1 MRNFLLYLCTILVS
15 AGACIT
21 PAFSAEPFAAAEPAV
36 AAPVVAAPATALA
49 ARADGTPIFADG
61 QVTAKEVTVLTLP
74 GTTRS
79 EVILAAGSQ
88 ATFTTVDQELRIL
101 LERGTIQVDVEGL
114 GPWTAITVVGGSSQ
128 VTVTGT
134 LFIVARDR
142 RDVDTVALVRGQ
154 VQVRL
159 RSAIVATLGRD
170 PTVDLTA
177 SQQVTAGP
185 TGLTAVAPLSTPMLT
200 PASTSK
206 NTGEADAIA
215 DAIMDG
221 MLDDAVS
228 AAQEAGEDIIDTV
241 GGVIILP
248 PPPPN

>member
-1 MRNFLLYLCTILVS
+1 MRILLLCLCTIFLSALV
-15 AGACIT
+15 
-21 PAFSAEPFAAAEPAV
+21 AAEPA
-36 AAPVVAAPATALA
+36 AATAVPLA
-49 ARADGTPIFADG
+49 ARADGTPIFAGGRVSAD
-61 QVTAKEVTVLTLP
+61 QATVLTLP
-74 GTTRS
+74 GTARS

-88 ATFTTVDQELRIL
+88 ATFSVVEQELRIL
-101 LERGTIQVDVEGL
+101 LDRGTIQVDVEGL

-170 PTVDLTA
+170 PTIDLTA
-177 SQQVTAGP
+177 QQQVSAGP
-185 TGLTAVAPLSTPMLT
+185 SGLTAVVPLSMPLLLA
-200 PASTSK
+200 PASPSG
-206 NTGEADAIA
+206 NTEDDAIA
-215 DAIMDG
+215 GAIMDG
-221 MLDDAVS
+221 MLEAAIS
-228 AAQEAGEDIIDTV
+228 ASEDAGEKVIDTV
-241 GGVIILP
+241 GGVLILP

>member
-1 MRNFLLYLCTILVS
+1 MRIFLLCLCTILLS
-15 AGACIT
+15 AFACIK
-21 PAFSAEPFAAAEPAV
+21 PAASAEPVAAAEPAIAV
-36 AAPVVAAPATALA
+36 APATPLA
-49 ARADGTPIFADG
+49 ARADGTHLFADG
-61 QVTAKEVTVLTLP
+61 RVTAKQVTVLTLP

-88 ATFTTVDQELRIL
+88 ATFTVVEQELRIL

-114 GPWTAITVVGGSSQ
+114 GPWTAITVIGGSSQ

-200 PASTSK
+200 PASK
-206 NTGEADAIA
+206 NAGESDAIA

-221 MLDDAVS
+221 MLEDAVTN
-228 AAQEAGEDIIDTV
+228 AQDAGENVIDTV